1 MKYPQVTVVNKFEFW
16 WDNAQ
21 PAVRHESESFLP
33 YPPTPQY
40 AQVMYLAISS
50 PCSSLRSLR
59 VSQCDKAEERTWG
72 CTLLPSLDQSVQGI
86 YRLNFKVGVPV
97 LDIQFHEL
105 HPPATGFPP
114 LLWVGPCHTFSKK
127 QTAACRTLFQYYL
140 SLYSQ
145 ASYQPTIKIQIAKAF
160 S

>member
-1 MKYPQVTVVNKFEFW
+1 MLSQLSGMKVNLFS
-16 WDNAQ
+16 
-21 PAVRHESESFLP
+21 HTH
-33 YPPTPQY
+33 PPLDMHKSC
-40 AQVMYLAISS
+40 MYLAISS

-59 VSQCDKAEERTWG
+59 VPQCDKAEERTWG

-86 YRLNFKVGVPV
+86 YCLKVAVPV

-114 LLWVGPCHTFSKK
+114 LLWVGPWHTFSKK

-145 ASYQPTIKIQIAKAF
+145 ASYQPTIKIQIAKVF
-160 S
+160 CKI